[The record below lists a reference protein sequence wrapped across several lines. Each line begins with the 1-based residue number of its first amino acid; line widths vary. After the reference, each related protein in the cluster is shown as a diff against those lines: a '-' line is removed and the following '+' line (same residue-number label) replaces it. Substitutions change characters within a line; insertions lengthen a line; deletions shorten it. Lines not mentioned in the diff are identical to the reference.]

1 MSDLN
6 HPEHTSLVKLST
18 PAGTLTLELQHDLP
32 ADQLGQATLDD
43 FTITHLWLSNLV
55 KHPEATEP
63 QVPESL
69 KNVLLSYFDG
79 NLEAINEL
87 NFDLIGLS
95 DFQFDVLGWLAQ
107 VPAQIVNYKDI
118 AQAIGKPMSARAV
131 GTALS
136 SNPIL
141 LIIPCHRV
149 LPVSG
154 KIGGYLGSAKDG
166 SSIKRYLLWHEGL
179 VESAG
184 D

>member
-6 HPEHTSLVKLST
+6 HPEHVSLVKLST
-18 PAGTLTLELQHDLP
+18 PAGTITVELQHDLP
-32 ADQLGQATLDD
+32 TDQLEQATLDD
-43 FTITHLWLSNLV
+43 FTVTRLWLSDLV
-55 KHPEATEP
+55 EHPEATEP
-63 QVPESL
+63 QAPETL

-79 NLEAINEL
+79 NIAALTQI

-107 VPAQIVNYKDI
+107 APAEIVNYKDI
-118 AQAIGKPMSARAV
+118 AKAIGKPKSARAV

-136 SNPIL
+136 SNPIP

-154 KIGGYLGSAKDG
+154 KIGGYLGSAKDS

-179 VESAG
+179 IESTS